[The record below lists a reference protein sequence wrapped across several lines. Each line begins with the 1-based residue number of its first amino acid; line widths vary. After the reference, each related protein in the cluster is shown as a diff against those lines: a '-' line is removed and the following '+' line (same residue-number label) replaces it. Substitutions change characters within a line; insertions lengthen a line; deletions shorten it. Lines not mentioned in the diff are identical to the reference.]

1 MILMDSQGQIVRTKP
16 VAVYSNDPEW
26 RDGFC
31 VPDKAF
37 CEFCGKERPFMGSK
51 TGDAVCWFPHPQPCG
66 CDGACAAAERYR
78 EEADAKLRA
87 QAEADRAERQRNKIK
102 RLFAESGMNARFA
115 QRTFQTLQVT
125 PQNRLNVTAAKR
137 YADGFVDKLPT
148 PGSDPGR
155 NGMLFIGPPGTG
167 KTHIAAAI
175 ANQLMAGGTPVI
187 CMTMIDLLERIR
199 RTFRTAD
206 GGDES
211 EILSAYKKVPLLVID
226 DIGKEKPTDW
236 AIATI
241 YSIVNG
247 RYESCMPTIIT
258 TNYDP
263 ATLVRRLTPKDTG
276 DSMTAEATL
285 DRLMEMCAVV
295 PMVGESWRRNREV
308 AR

>member
-1 MILMDSQGQIVRTKP
+1 
-16 VAVYSNDPEW
+16 
-26 RDGFC
+26 
-31 VPDKAF
+31 
-37 CEFCGKERPFMGSK
+37 MGSK

-66 CDGACAAAERYR
+66 CEGARAAAERYR
-78 EEADAKLRA
+78 EEADAKMRK
-87 QAEADRAERQRNKIK
+87 QAEMDRIERQKNKIK
-102 RLFAESGMNARFA
+102 RLFADSGMNARFA
-115 QRTFQTLQVT
+115 QRTFATLQVT
-125 PQNRLNVTAAKR
+125 PQNRLNILAAER
-137 YADGFVDKLPT
+137 FAESFADKLPA

-167 KTHIAAAI
+167 KTHLAAAI
-175 ANQLMAGGTPVI
+175 ANQLMGAGTPVI

-199 RTFRTAD
+199 RTFRAID

-226 DIGKEKPTDW
+226 DIGKEKPTEW

-241 YSIVNG
+241 YSIING

-263 ATLVRRLTPKDTG
+263 ATLVKRLTPRDTG